1 MDILYGGQNNQMRKA
16 AVNKSQNIKLNMSR
30 RIRRTPFTN
39 KVEKLGVS
47 DFTVVNHMLLPKGF
61 RKTVEED
68 YWHLN
73 KHVQLWDVSC
83 QRQVQITGK
92 DAFKLIQKL
101 TPRSLKNMETGKCFY
116 IPILNEHGGMI
127 NDPVLLKLDDD
138 MFWISIADSDILLW
152 ANGIAIGSNL
162 DVQIKEP
169 DVYPL
174 AVQGPKSEDLL
185 VSIFG
190 EGIRKIKFF
199 NFKIFDFMGTK
210 QIIAR
215 SGYSKQDGFEIY
227 FKSFEKYFNTVD
239 IGEKLWDTI
248 WKAGKKFNI
257 SPGCPNLI
265 DRIEGGL
272 MSYGN
277 DFTKENNPFEC
288 NLDRYC
294 KSSEH
299 NFIGKKALKKI
310 KKKSLKQK
318 MRGVM
323 FGGKPYKP
331 NGKLLPVLSKNKK
344 IIGRITSGIFS
355 PKYKKNIGLSMIS
368 KGYWNE
374 NEKIMVETSDR
385 KLVKGIITTLPFPK

>member
-1 MDILYGGQNNQMRKA
+1 MSSSVENIS
-16 AVNKSQNIKLNMSR
+16 KSIKLNMSK

-39 KVEKLGVS
+39 REEELGVS

-61 RKTVEED
+61 KNTIYED
-68 YWHLN
+68 YWHLAE
-73 KHVQLWDVSC
+73 HVQLWDVSC
-83 QRQVQITGK
+83 QRQVQISGP
-92 DAFKLIQKL
+92 DALKLVQKL
-101 TPRSLKNMETGKCFY
+101 TPRSLQKMETGKCFY
-116 IPILNEHGGMI
+116 IPILDENAGMI

-152 ANGIAIGSNL
+152 AKGIALGSNL
-162 DVQIKEP
+162 NVRIEEP

-174 AVQGPKSEDLL
+174 AVQGPKSEELL
-185 VSIFG
+185 CSVFG
-190 EGIRKIKFF
+190 EEIRKIKFF
-199 NFKIFDFMGTK
+199 NYRVLDFHGTK

-227 FKSFEKYFNTVD
+227 FKGFEKYFD
-239 IGEKLWDTI
+239 GIEMGEKLWDTI
-248 WKAGKKFNI
+248 WEAGKKFNI

-277 DFTKENNPFEC
+277 DFTKDNNPFEC
-288 NLDRYC
+288 NLDKYC
-294 KSSEH
+294 KSSSH
-299 NFIGKKALKKI
+299 NFIGKKALEEI
-310 KKKSLKQK
+310 KKKGLKQK
-318 MRGVM
+318 IRGVM

-331 NGKLLPVLSKNKK
+331 NGKLLPVLSQNKK

-368 KGYWNE
+368 KGHWNE
-374 NEKIMVETSDR
+374 NEKIIVETSDG
-385 KLVKGIITTLPFPK
+385 KLVKGTITTLPFPK